1 MILHFKIQILKQ
13 LTMILKM
20 RKKNV
25 LLKIMDIVMIVFINI
40 KYTVMIKFYVQ
51 MKIMLIIITLIITLK

>member
-51 MKIMLIIITLIITLK
+51 MKIMLIITILIITLK